1 MTKHKWWETTL
12 IIIGSPVWLSLLI
25 SLAAAAVSVYVSLW
39 AIVISLWAVFVS
51 FIAFGLYGIASG
63 VAFAC
68 AGNISGGVA
77 LTGCGIACAGLSVFT
92 SYGCKFATKWVARL
106 GKACFCGIKKIFCK
120 KEAE

>member
-1 MTKHKWWETTL
+1 MTKLKWWETTL

-63 VAFAC
+63 MAFAC
-68 AGNISGGVA
+68 AGNISGGAA
-77 LTGCGIACAGLSVFT
+77 LPTPEQ
-92 SYGCKFATKWVARL
+92 L
-106 GKACFCGIKKIFCK
+106 GQAEKELRIEKASL
-120 KEAE
+120 